1 MLKHVNHLMQRVGLL
16 EKTLMLG
23 KIEGMR
29 RRGAKDGITDSM
41 DMNLS
46 KIQEIGRGMGAWG
59 ASVHGVPKDQHNFVP
74 EQQGKTDCPHS
85 KMKTQSLDVSDCLH
99 IGLTKRAGI
108 VEK

>member
-1 MLKHVNHLMQRVGLL
+1 MLQHVNHLMQKAGLL

-46 KIQEIGRGMGAWG
+46 KIQEIGKGMGAWG